1 MVALVIDNLD
11 EEVNTRFHYTGALN
25 YCDGTDNTTKM
36 TYGYD
41 RIEASREGIG
51 IIGLGAD
58 KAKCFT
64 F

>member
-11 EEVNTRFHYTGALN
+11 EEVNTRFHYIGALN

-36 TYGYD
+36 TYGFN
-41 RIEASREGIG
+41 RIEESREDIEIMGF
-51 IIGLGAD
+51 GAE

>member
-11 EEVNTRFHYTGALN
+11 EEVNTGSHCTGALN

-36 TYGYD
+36 TYGFH
-41 RIEASREGIG
+41 RIEASREGIE
-51 IIGLGAD
+51 IIGPGAD
-58 KAKCFT
+58 KAKCFI